1 MAKVT
6 IIPSKI
12 NPITLTPVGQVA
24 KRKVAAYARVSTD
37 SDEQYTSY
45 DAQVT
50 YYTNFIKGKPNWE
63 FVKVYADE
71 GISGTS
77 TKRRDEFKEMI
88 ESALNG
94 KIDLII
100 TKSISRFARNTL
112 DTISITRQL
121 KAKGIEVYFEKENL
135 WSLDDK
141 TEFLLTIMASIA
153 QEESRSISQNITIG
167 KRWGMKEGKV
177 SFAYKNF
184 LGYKKV
190 DGKIVID
197 EAQAETV
204 RLIYMMFLKEG
215 KTCTGIAEFL
225 KSKGIPTPSGKS
237 CNWTKN
243 TVYSILTNEK
253 YKGDAL
259 LQKKYT
265 ADYLEHRVVPNN
277 GELPQYYVENNH
289 PAIIEREIWEMV
301 QTEMMRRSMLGA
313 AYSGNSIFASKLI
326 CGDCGKPYGKK
337 KWHST
342 SKYAREIYRCNAK
355 YDKGQAQ
362 CQTPNLTEEDIKAR
376 FIKAYNL
383 VMCDK
388 KQVVEDTLAVIE
400 LLTDTADLDNEIAK
414 LQEKIER
421 ISSDVSL
428 MVRENARTQQDQ
440 IEFAARYE
448 ELTKQYEEQKNLLDK
463 AVKEKAYK
471 TGKATKMHAYLEAM
485 KQADDYLEKWSDE
498 VWILMVETA
507 TVNRDKS
514 ISFKF
519 VNGQTIR
526 V

>member
-190 DGKIVID
+190 DGKIVVD

-289 PAIIEREIWEMV
+289 PAIIEREVWEMV

-355 YDKGQAQ
+355 YNKGQTQ
-362 CQTPNLTEEDIKAR
+362 RQTPNLTEEDIKTR

-388 KQVVEDTLAVIE
+388 KQVIEDTLAVIE
-400 LLTDTADLDNEIAK
+400 LLADTTDLDAEIAN
-414 LQEKIER
+414 LQTKIER

-440 IEFAARYE
+440 IKFAARYE
-448 ELTKQYEEQKNLLDK
+448 ELTKEYETQKAALEK

-471 TGKATKMHAYLEAM
+471 TGKATKMRAYLEAM
-485 KQADDYLEKWSDE
+485 KQADDFLEEWSDE

-507 TVNRDKS
+507 TVNRDK
-514 ISFKF
+514 
-519 VNGQTIR
+519 TITFR
-526 V
+526 FTGGKEITL

>member
-289 PAIIEREIWEMV
+289 PAIIEREVWEMV

-355 YDKGQAQ
+355 YNKGQTQ

-388 KQVVEDTLAVIE
+388 KQVIEDTLAVIE
-400 LLTDTADLDNEIAK
+400 LLADTADLDAEIAN
-414 LQEKIER
+414 LQTKIER

-428 MVRENARTQQDQ
+428 MVRENARMQQDQ
-440 IEFAARYE
+440 IKFAARYE
-448 ELTKQYEEQKNLLDK
+448 ELTKEYETQKAALEK

-471 TGKATKMHAYLEAM
+471 TGKATKMRAYLEAM
-485 KQADDYLEKWSDE
+485 KQADDFLEKWSDE
-498 VWILMVETA
+498 VWLLMVETA

-514 ISFKF
+514 ISFRF

>member
-190 DGKIVID
+190 DGKIVVD

-289 PAIIEREIWEMV
+289 PAIIEREVWEMV

-355 YDKGQAQ
+355 YNKGQTQ
-362 CQTPNLTEEDIKAR
+362 CQTPNLTEEDIKTR

-388 KQVVEDTLAVIE
+388 KQVIEDTLAVIE
-400 LLTDTADLDNEIAK
+400 LLADTTDLDAEIAN
-414 LQEKIER
+414 LQTKIER

-428 MVRENARTQQDQ
+428 MVKENARTQQDQ
-440 IEFAARYE
+440 IKFAARYE
-448 ELTKQYEEQKNLLDK
+448 ELTKEYETQKAALEK

-471 TGKATKMHAYLEAM
+471 TGKATKMRAYLEAM
-485 KQADDYLEKWSDE
+485 KQADDFLEEWSDE

-507 TVNRDKS
+507 TVNRDK
-514 ISFKF
+514 
-519 VNGQTIR
+519 TITFR
-526 V
+526 FTGGKEITL